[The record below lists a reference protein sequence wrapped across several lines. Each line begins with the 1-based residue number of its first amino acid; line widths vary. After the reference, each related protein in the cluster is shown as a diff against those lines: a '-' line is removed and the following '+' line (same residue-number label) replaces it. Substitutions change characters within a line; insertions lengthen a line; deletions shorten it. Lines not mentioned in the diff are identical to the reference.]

1 MKYIRCMNNRL
12 TITLLLA
19 ALLTGGNVSA
29 QVVVKGN
36 VYGGG
41 NAADVLT
48 NTTVNITAGQVGE
61 GQVDNDHGN
70 VFGGGKGQATIVQG
84 NVIVNIGKDTDGS
97 YSGTGTVLG
106 SVYGGSALG
115 AVNASRNGNTLEY
128 NSPATTQVN
137 ILQGSI
143 NGSVYGGGLGQTSPS
158 NIVANS
164 FGDVTIT
171 MQGGTVTQGVYGG
184 SNVNGVLINNTTVT
198 INGGTVGTTRAQ
210 NDPVANIVFGGG
222 YGQPTIVYGNAEV
235 NIGTYANSAVS
246 GNATI
251 HGNVYGGSAKGKVN
265 GTTASNN
272 NHTTLVNLNSG
283 TVNGDVYGGGLGDKT
298 DLDEQDPGYFAPI
311 PADVYGTVTVT
322 TRGGTADN
330 VFGGNNV
337 YGSPQQTIAVNI
349 NGTADANTYAIGNV
363 YGGGNQAAYSGT
375 ITVAMTA
382 GKVNNIFG
390 GGLGSTAAVTGST
403 SVTLSGGNVVTDI
416 YGGGSLAA
424 VNGSTSVTL
433 ALNGTGTVGHDLY
446 GGGSLANVTGAVTV
460 ALNGGTV
467 AGDAY
472 GGGALAQ
479 TNTAYNAN
487 DNTAQTY
494 VTNVTLGGA
503 TVTRSVYGGGKGQ
516 LTPSAIAANVNGPVT
531 VTGTGGSAGNVYGCN
546 NINGAPQTT
555 VAVNIT
561 GTATPQS
568 GYAIGNVFGG
578 GDQANYVGTPIVS
591 ITGGSFVGSVFG
603 GGNQATVGASNVT
616 INTTNTEQ
624 THSEIGTVFGGGNEA
639 GITSTSTVTVSG
651 GYISSGVYGGCNTSG
666 TVSGAITVNINGGTI
681 GTDAT
686 HTANVH
692 GGGYGSS
699 TSTGNNVTVTVGDG
713 TTTPVIW
720 GDVYG
725 GSGFGNVNDA
735 LAETPQTTMVWLKS
749 GTINGSLY
757 GGGLGQL
764 GDNTTNPVTPDY
776 PAYVNG
782 NVIVI
787 VDGGEVKT
795 TTNTNRTTGNVFGC
809 NNENGTPKGTV
820 QVTINSTVASTGSGN
835 NKVYALQGVYG
846 GGNLAHYDP
855 TNIGNYPTVTI
866 NGCGTSI
873 KDVFG
878 GGNAAAVPYTYVTIN
893 GGDIDRVFAGGNG
906 ESGTAANVGYKS
918 TTATNSYGLGTANV
932 LITDGTINHVFAG
945 SNANGIIRGGGTI
958 NVERGATECGL
969 HIGEIYGGGN
979 LAAGNVG
986 TINIGCTGAQG
997 EGIGDLYGG
1006 ANQADIGTE
1015 QNPSNI
1021 SLNITGGSIG
1031 RVFGG
1036 NNTSGTIYGTITV
1049 NVEWDNSNCYKYLGD
1064 VFGGGNLAAY
1074 SGTPTV
1080 NIKKGTVSGNVYG
1093 GGNGDPTDQTQVPG
1107 STGAPTV
1114 TIGDLAQGHESYQA
1128 IVLGDVYGGGNAAKV
1143 TGITAPTVLVQKCNT
1158 EVGSVYGGGN
1168 AADVP
1173 ATNIT
1178 INGGII
1184 SHDVFGGGH
1193 GDKASLNVG
1202 NETGHSDKTANV
1214 NGNVTLLVTG
1224 GTINRVFAG
1233 SNTNGAIFG
1242 TAGVTVQKEA
1252 TSCDLHITELYG
1264 GGNMADG
1271 NAGTITIVR
1280 TGGQGEGIGSVYGG
1294 ANQANIG
1301 TAQTASNITLNITGG
1316 SIDNV
1321 FGGNNTSGNIY
1332 GTIQVNV
1339 NITNQTGINH
1349 LGNVFGG
1356 GNLAVYEGNPEVN
1369 ILHGTVSGNV
1379 YGGGNGDPTDQTQVP
1394 GSTGAPTV
1402 TIGDITQGHESYQA
1416 IVLGDVYGGGN
1427 AAKVNGS
1434 SAPTVLIHKDNTQ
1447 IGNAYGGGNAADVP
1461 ATNITIDGGTIGMV
1475 FGGGH
1480 GDNSANKAANVT
1492 GSSSLTVTGG
1502 TIDKVFATSNSK
1514 GAIGTVNGTASV
1526 TVNKGANSGALKI
1539 KELYGGGN
1547 EAVGTLGSV
1556 TIRNTGT
1563 LGTPSANNRIGYES
1577 EGIAALYGG
1586 SRMADNTG
1594 DIELIIEAGI
1604 IDSIFGGN
1612 NISGTVAGNIKVNIN
1627 KNNTY
1632 NYPWYIGNVY
1642 GGGNKAPYTGS
1653 PAVNIK
1659 DGTITHNVYG
1669 GGYGPTAIVI
1679 GNPKVT
1685 IGVANPD
1692 SCAIINGAVFGGGD
1706 AAAVTGYT
1714 TVIYNDNNN
1723 NSHVTK
1729 LFGGGNEAGVSSNAN
1744 VTLTSGFVT
1753 GGIYGGCNTSGT
1765 IGGNT
1770 NVLLAGGTVGTAQ
1783 AKANVHGGGY
1793 GQNTA
1798 VSGNVTVDM
1807 GSIATE
1813 ANQADAN
1820 GDYVITTAGTAQ
1832 VYGDVYG
1839 GSAFGNVNT
1848 NTSNTTTVNLYK
1860 GIITGNVYGGGLGR
1874 IADVNQ
1880 GLSAIEALVNGNV
1893 FVNVNGVTRVIT
1905 VQGNPVTIDKFV
1917 TGKGCIVNGS
1927 IFGCNNENGT
1937 PKGAVRVHVYAT
1949 QNSGNS
1955 YGSVLTKPQK
1965 VEGKLNSADYDIK
1978 AVYGGGNHATYN
1990 PTDPTNY
1997 TDVIIDGCGLSSI
2010 EYVYG
2015 GGNAAPVPAT
2025 KVIIFGSYLVNSL
2038 FGGGNGVGNDNPGAD
2053 VGIYPVTDAVYNAA
2067 NSNLQYND
2075 LVPGNVKNGR
2085 KYLMYANYHD
2095 EDYSIVGTTEVTVIG
2110 GHVID
2115 VFGGSNTRG
2124 DVINEAK
2131 VILGDENLESCEYDI
2146 GDVYGGANEAYM
2158 SGQTDI
2164 EMNCIAGMAEI
2175 YGGSKKADV
2184 NGDVVLNINSGR
2196 YDKVF
2201 GGNNISGRI
2210 FGSITVNIEQTGCLP
2225 IVIGELY
2232 GGGNQA
2238 PYSVYG
2244 YDGFETGTDGI
2255 ERPVPRTTTQQGVT
2269 PYRYPVINIVSCDSI
2284 GTVYGG
2290 GYGATAKVVGNPH
2303 IYIDMVKGWTN
2314 GTYVSGE
2321 ADPDDDDNSIYAGTP
2336 MNLESIGTIG
2346 TVFGGGNE
2354 AEVVGETFVNI
2365 GTRSQVTVHD
2375 VKKGVY
2381 TVITQNRSD
2390 IEDPEFTNNDEDD
2403 VKKDLT
2409 IRVEGV
2415 NITGNVYGGG
2425 NNSAVTVGTNV
2436 QIGPKPANQ

>member
-1 MKYIRCMNNRL
+1 MIYIRCMNNRL

-29 QVVVKGN
+29 QGVKVKGN

-48 NTTVNITAGQVGE
+48 NSTVNITAGQVGE
-61 GQVDNDHGN
+61 GPVDNDHGN

-158 NIVANS
+158 DIVANS
-164 FGDVTIT
+164 FGDVSIT

-198 INGGTVGTTRAQ
+198 INGGTVGTQRAQ

-222 YGQPTIVYGNAEV
+222 YGQPTIVYGNVEV
-235 NIGTYANSAVS
+235 NIGTYANSATT

-283 TVNGDVYGGGLGDKT
+283 TVNGDVYGGGLGDISN
-298 DLDEQDPGYFAPI
+298 LDEQNPGYFAPI
-311 PADVYGTVTVT
+311 PADVYGTVNVT

-337 YGSPQQTIAVNI
+337 YGSPQQTISVNI
-349 NGTADANTYAIGNV
+349 NGTADTNPYAIGNV

-433 ALNGTGTVGHDLY
+433 ALNGTGTVGHDVY

-467 AGDAY
+467 SGDAY

-479 TNTAYNAN
+479 TNTAYDAN

-494 VTNVTLGGA
+494 VTNVSLGGA
-503 TVTRSVYGGGKGQ
+503 TVTGSVYGGGKGQ

-555 VAVNIT
+555 VAVNIS

-578 GDQANYVGTPIVS
+578 GNQANYTGTPTVS

-603 GGNQATVGASNVT
+603 GGNEATVQATNVT
-616 INTTNTEQ
+616 INTTANTNNQ
-624 THSEIGTVFGGGNEA
+624 TNSEIGTVYGGGNQA
-639 GITSTSTVTVSG
+639 GINTTTLVTVSG
-651 GYISSGVYGGCNTSG
+651 GYISTGVYGGCNTSG
-666 TVSGAITVNINGGTI
+666 TVAGAVTVNINGGTI

-686 HTANVH
+686 HIAYVH

-699 TSTGNNVTVTVGDG
+699 TATDDNVTVTIGDG

-735 LAETPQTTMVWLKS
+735 VGELTKVWLKS

-757 GGGLGQL
+757 GGGLGDANNAAL
-764 GDNTTNPVTPDY
+764 
-776 PAYVNG
+776 VNG
-782 NVIVI
+782 AVQVI

-795 TTNTNRTTGNVFGC
+795 TTNTSRTTGNVFGC
-809 NNENGTPKGTV
+809 NNVNGTPKGTV
-820 QVTINSTVASTGSGN
+820 EVTINSTAATTLDNNN

-855 TNIGNYPTVTI
+855 TTPSTYPTVTI
-866 NGCGTSI
+866 NGCGSSI

-878 GGNAAAVPYTYVTIN
+878 GGNAAAVPYTNVTIN

-918 TTATNSYGLGTANV
+918 TTLANNYGAGTANV
-932 LITDGTINHVFAG
+932 LITDGTINQVFAG
-945 SNANGIIRGGGTI
+945 SNANGTIRGGGII

-1128 IVLGDVYGGGNAAKV
+1128 IVLGDVYGGGNAAKING
-1143 TGITAPTVLVQKCNT
+1143 TTAPTVLVQKCNT
-1158 EVGSVYGGGN
+1158 EVGYVYGGGN

-1173 ATNIT
+1173 ATNVRID
-1178 INGGII
+1178 GGII

-1193 GDKASLNVG
+1193 GDKSSLG
-1202 NETGHSDKTANV
+1202 QGHSDKAANV
-1214 NGNVTLLVTG
+1214 GGNVTLLVTG
-1224 GTINRVFAG
+1224 GTIDRVFAG
-1233 SNTNGAIFG
+1233 SNANGAITG

-1271 NAGTITIVR
+1271 NAGTINIVR

-1301 TAQTASNITLNITGG
+1301 TAQTASNITLNVTGG

-1321 FGGNNTSGNIY
+1321 FGGNNTSGSIY

-1356 GNLAVYEGNPEVN
+1356 GNLAQYTSPNDNNGQPTYPRVN
-1369 ILHGTVSGNV
+1369 ILKGTVSGNV
-1379 YGGGNGDPTDQTQVP
+1379 YGGGKGLASDHTKGQV
-1394 GSTGAPTV
+1394 TGNPVV
-1402 TIGDITQGHESYQA
+1402 TIGDLTSGHENYVA
-1416 IVLGDVYGGGN
+1416 TVTGDVYGGGDAGN
-1427 AAKVNGS
+1427 VIGTPAVIVVN
-1434 SAPTVLIHKDNTQ
+1434 KCNTSV
-1447 IGNAYGGGNAADVP
+1447 GYVYGGGNAADVSG
-1461 ATNITIDGGTIGMV
+1461 TNVTIDGGTIQHDV

-1480 GDNSANKAANVT
+1480 GDKASLNVGGVTGHSDKIANVN
-1492 GSSSLTVTGG
+1492 GNSSVTITGG
-1502 TIDKVFATSNSK
+1502 TIDRVFAGSNINGTISGTSNTLEINKS
-1514 GAIGTVNGTASV
+1514 ATAACDLIIREV
-1526 TVNKGANSGALKI
+1526 
-1539 KELYGGGN
+1539 YGGGN
-1547 EAVGTLGSV
+1547 MANGNATAISIG
-1556 TIRNTGT
+1556 NTGT
-1563 LGTPSANNRIGYES
+1563 LVEGTSGHAAHPENIGTTL
-1577 EGIAALYGG
+1577 EGIGAVYGG
-1586 SRMADNTG
+1586 ANAANIGTSSSNSNIT
-1594 DIELIIEAGI
+1594 L
-1604 IDSIFGGN
+1604 SINSGMVANVFGGN
-1612 NISGTVAGNIKVNIN
+1612 NTNGDIYGTIQVNIN
-1627 KNNTY
+1627 KDDTKSY
-1632 NYPWYIGNVY
+1632 GWYIGNVY
-1642 GGGNKAPYTGS
+1642 GAGNQAPYGGENDNKGNYPVVTVTNGTVSGNVFGGGLGETARVYGNPQVTLTGGTVTGKVFGGGEAAPVS
-1653 PAVNIK
+1653 GNPTLTASGANATAARLYGGGLGSTAVVTGNNTVAVSNGTYGYVFGGGEAANQTGNVTVNISG
-1659 DGTITHNVYG
+1659 GTITEDVYG
-1669 GGYGPTAIVI
+1669 GGA
-1679 GNPKVT
+1679 
-1685 IGVANPD
+1685 
-1692 SCAIINGAVFGGGD
+1692 
-1706 AAAVTGYT
+1706 
-1714 TVIYNDNNN
+1714 
-1723 NSHVTK
+1723 
-1729 LFGGGNEAGVSSNAN
+1729 
-1744 VTLTSGFVT
+1744 
-1753 GGIYGGCNTSGT
+1753 
-1765 IGGNT
+1765 
-1770 NVLLAGGTVGTAQ
+1770 LAHT
-1783 AKANVHGGGY
+1783 
-1793 GQNTA
+1793 NTA
-1798 VSGNVTVDM
+1798 NLNDQTG
-1807 GSIATE
+1807 
-1813 ANQADAN
+1813 
-1820 GDYVITTAGTAQ
+1820 VIT
-1832 VYGDVYG
+1832 
-1839 GSAFGNVNT
+1839 SNT
-1848 NTSNTTTVNLYK
+1848 NTTTVNL
-1860 GIITGNVYGGGLGR
+1860 TGGTMKNVYGGGLGD
-1874 IADVNQ
+1874 A
-1880 GLSAIEALVNGNV
+1880 STEALVYGNV
-1893 FVNVNGVTRVIT
+1893 AVNLNQGVAAISKGAV
-1905 VQGNPVTIDKFV
+1905 VTDHL
-1917 TGKGCIVNGS
+1917 
-1927 IFGCNNENGT
+1927 FGCNNINGS
-1937 PKGAVRVHVYAT
+1937 PKGTVTVYVYAT
-1949 QNSGNS
+1949 QNSSTNDIGSKNS
-1955 YGSVLTKPQK
+1955 S
-1965 VEGKLNSADYDIK
+1965 YDVA
-1978 AVYGGGNHATYN
+1978 AVYGGGNMAAYKPYTAATA
-1990 PTDPTNY
+1990 TN
-1997 TDVIIDGCGLSSI
+1997 VIIEGCGLTSI

-2025 KVIIFGSYLVNSL
+2025 NVDILGSYKLGDV
-2038 FGGGNGVGNDNPGAD
+2038 FGGGNGKDKIIINGVLTDNPGAD
-2053 VGIYPVTDAVYNAA
+2053 VGIYKVDAATWTATAEGLRYTDDSPN
-2067 NSNLQYND
+2067 ND
-2075 LVPGNVKNGR
+2075 KGDD
-2085 KYLMYANYHD
+2085 KYIYYG
-2095 EDYSIVGTTEVTVIG
+2095 SIDGASIIGTTHVTLYG
-2110 GHVID
+2110 GNINNL
-2115 VFGGSNTRG
+2115 FGGSNTKG
-2124 DVINEAK
+2124 DIVKESK
-2131 VILGDENLESCEYDI
+2131 VILGDEDLKTCEFDVT
-2146 GDVYGGANEAYM
+2146 DVYGGSNEAYM
-2158 SGQTDI
+2158 SGTSSI
-2164 EMNCIAGMAEI
+2164 NMNCTDGMGEI
-2175 YGGSKKADV
+2175 FGGSRMADV
-2184 NGDVVLNINSGR
+2184 HQDVVLTITGGHYR
-2196 YDKVF
+2196 KVF
-2201 GGNNISGRI
+2201 GGNNLSGRI
-2210 FGSITVNIEQTGCLP
+2210 YGSITINIEQTGCLP
-2225 IVIGELY
+2225 IEIEELY

-2238 PYSVYG
+2238 PYSVFG
-2244 YDGFETGTDGI
+2244 YDGFETGEDGI
-2255 ERPVPRTTTQQGVT
+2255 DRPVPRTTAQQGVT
-2269 PYRYPVINIVSCDSI
+2269 PCHDPVINIVSCKSI

-2290 GYGATAKVVGNPH
+2290 GYQAKMVGSPTINVN
-2303 IYIDMVKGWTN
+2303 MVKGWTDGHYKGKNDQN
-2314 GTYVSGE
+2314 GVLDQTDPHYEFVGE
-2321 ADPDDDDNSIYAGTP
+2321 EGKKSFTEIGV
-2336 MNLESIGTIG
+2336 IGTI
-2346 TVFGGGNE
+2346 FGGGNE
-2354 AEVVGETFVNI
+2354 AEVVGDTHVNI
-2365 GTRSQVTVHD
+2365 GTQSSVTVHNVSKD
-2375 VKKGVY
+2375 VY
-2381 TVITQNRSD
+2381 TKITQNNARPD
-2390 IEDPEFTNNDEDD
+2390 ITDPGFNAYDDDD
-2403 VKKDLT
+2403 VTKDLT
-2409 IRVEGV
+2409 IDVEGV
-2415 NITGNVYGGG
+2415 KITGNVYGGG
-2425 NNSAVTVGTNV
+2425 NNANVTGKTNV
-2436 QIGPKPANQ
+2436 QIGQE